1 MYIDNNLFSA
11 LINLMSYKNLLH
23 NNLYNE
29 MILLFHSKL
38 LLMKMINVI
47 GLIQKYNNNFMFNN
61 NIWLIE
67 V

>member
-61 NIWLIE
+61 NI
-67 V
+67 

>member
-1 MYIDNNLFSA
+1 MYIDNNLFNV
-11 LINLMSYKNLLH
+11 LTNLMSYKNLLH
-23 NNLYNE
+23 SNLYNE

-61 NIWLIE
+61 NI
-67 V
+67 